1 MRARRGNE
9 VETQAQADMDFA
21 GRLRQEIEQGQARR
35 HEYSLRKMG
44 FSTGLLGV
52 GALNVPFSGGQ
63 LDLSPLL
70 WLVPLVALGFDLYIV
85 AEDFGVKR
93 AGAFLRLPESGASE
107 AEQNWESVFVVEHS
121 SPFAAL
127 AFFLVTLIVMVA
139 ALALLIEVGAKP
151 ALLAAWV
158 TVLVGSEVGLLIYS
172 LRLRRKFDVIQESEQ
187 LT

>member
-1 MRARRGNE
+1 MEA
-9 VETQAQADMDFA
+9 QAQADALFA
-21 GRLRQEIEQGQARR
+21 GKLREEIEQGQARR

-52 GALNVPFSGGQ
+52 GALSVPFSGGQ

-93 AGAFLRLPESGASE
+93 AGAFLRLPESGASG

-127 AFFLVTLIVMVA
+127 AFFLVTLIVLVA
-139 ALALLIEVGAKP
+139 ALALLVEVGANL
-151 ALLAAWV
+151 ALLGAWCM
-158 TVLVGSEVGLLIYS
+158 VLFGSEVGLLIYS
-172 LRLRRKFDVIQESEQ
+172 LRMRRKFDVIKDGQQ